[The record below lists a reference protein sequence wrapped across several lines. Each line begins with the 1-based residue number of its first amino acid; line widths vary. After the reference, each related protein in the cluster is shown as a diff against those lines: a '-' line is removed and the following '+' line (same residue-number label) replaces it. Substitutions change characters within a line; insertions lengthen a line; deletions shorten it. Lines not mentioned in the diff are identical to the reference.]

1 MHQEDTKHALYYC
14 PVLVSMWR
22 LIPMWNHEALKGSRM
37 FTDLIEFVFA
47 GNRKSKLF
55 SLVIWNLWNRRNNL
69 QLGKAA
75 LPLDKILEH
84 SWEQ

>member
-1 MHQEDTKHALYYC
+1 
-14 PVLVSMWR
+14 
-22 LIPMWNHEALKGSRM
+22 MWNHEALKGSRM
-37 FTDLIEFVFA
+37 FTNLIEFVFT
-47 GNRKSKLF
+47 GNRNSKLF

-69 QLGKAA
+69 QLGKAS